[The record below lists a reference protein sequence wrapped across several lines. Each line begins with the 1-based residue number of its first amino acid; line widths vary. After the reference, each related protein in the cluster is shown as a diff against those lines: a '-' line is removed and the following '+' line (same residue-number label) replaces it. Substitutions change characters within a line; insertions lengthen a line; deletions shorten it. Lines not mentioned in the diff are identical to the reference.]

1 MIDITNVGTKQTQFL
16 RRAYEQKR
24 LAHSYLFVDS
34 DESRAL
40 NTAYWLACLFNCT
53 GEISLMVLVKL
64 QTNIIRQPSGCF
76 TCRT

>member
-40 NTAYWLACLFNCT
+40 NTAYWLACLFKYYQAT
-53 GEISLMVLVKL
+53 IRMFYLSDLKVSKL
-64 QTNIIRQPSGCF
+64 WGLIR
-76 TCRT
+76 